1 MNYLRDALL
10 QEDTSHPTV
19 LALRM
24 SGIPHAT
31 KDPKH
36 RVHALRDKA
45 HVMAMADILRVGTRE
60 VVGEET

>member
-10 QEDTSHPTV
+10 REDTSHPTV

-24 SGIPHAT
+24 SGIPHAA
-31 KDPKH
+31 KDPNR

-45 HVMAMADILRVGTRE
+45 HVMAMADMLRLGTRE